1 MELELHYGDIENT
14 INNKLNVNEEL
25 RLQYRQIKIIY
36 ENTINNKLNVNE
48 LRLQYRLIKMNF
60 NI

>member
-25 RLQYRQIKIIY
+25 RLQYRQIK
-36 ENTINNKLNVNE
+36 LNFH
-48 LRLQYRLIKMNF
+48 I
-60 NI
+60 